1 MPPFRIHQTRS
12 KPERILIRLMQGR
25 YIIPQYVAPQ
35 PQQEQNPVA
44 SASTPVVPD
53 KKQTTISL
61 KQIKQIILLLQQS
74 EHKKLSKLL
83 PPELS
88 SLLTL
93 DEDKVDEVDESEH
106 VEPETLEF
114 PEEDEDDDILIIDV

>member
-1 MPPFRIHQTRS
+1 MYIVTATR
-12 KPERILIRLMQGR
+12 
-25 YIIPQYVAPQ
+25 YA
-35 PQQEQNPVA
+35 
-44 SASTPVVPD
+44 VVPD

-74 EHKKLSKLL
+74 EHKNLSKLL
-83 PPELS
+83 PPELG

-106 VEPETLEF
+106 VEPDSLEL
-114 PEEDEDDDILIIDV
+114 PDGDDDDDILIIDV